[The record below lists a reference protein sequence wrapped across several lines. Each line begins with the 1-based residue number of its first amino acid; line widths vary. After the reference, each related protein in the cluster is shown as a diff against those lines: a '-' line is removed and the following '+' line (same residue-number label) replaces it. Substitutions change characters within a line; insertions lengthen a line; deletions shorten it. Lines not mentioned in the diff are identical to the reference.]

1 MAEERTLCVMLDMSR
16 DGVMKVEEVKR
27 YANLIKKAGYNA
39 LGLYMEDVYE
49 IEGEPYFGHLR
60 GRYTKAELKEINDYC
75 KKIGMTA
82 IPFIQTL
89 AHLEG
94 IFKWDAYSDI
104 RDIMNI
110 LLADEEKTYA
120 LIDKM
125 FASLRECFDTE
136 KINIG
141 MDEAPM
147 MGRGKYLDKHGYP
160 QSVQRLLYEHLV
172 KVSEIA
178 DKHGFKP
185 AMWSDLIM
193 HMAENGDK
201 PEVPENVTLCY
212 WDYYHDSKKHYD
224 GNLKKHLAVTDKV
237 SFAGGAWA
245 WTGFVPMN
253 GHSINTM
260 KYAMQCCRERDIKDV
275 TITVWGDDGRDCS
288 CFAVLPAL
296 FYCAEKYL
304 YQTKDS
310 NIKKKFAE
318 VYGIKYDTFTSL
330 DLPNKIK
337 DCEKCNNPSRW
348 GFYND
353 PLAGRFDYHVE
364 IGDGEIYK
372 SHALKLKRAAKGAG
386 EFAYLFENLSEL
398 CKVLELKYDLGVRTR
413 KAYLEEDKTE
423 LKRIAEVVYP
433 ELIKRLKK
441 FIASFKASW
450 NKENKPFGIELHEMR
465 LGGLLLRLESCREVI
480 LDYLGGKTDK
490 IEELEA
496 PVLPLIEGFGKTAN
510 LCFQSHINTVTVANM
525 NL

>member
-1 MAEERTLCVMLDMSR
+1 MAVQRTLCVMLDMSR
-16 DGVMKVEEVKR
+16 DGVMKIEEVKR
-27 YANLIKKAGYNA
+27 YAKLIKKAGYNA
-39 LGLYMEDVYE
+39 LGLYIEDIYE

-60 GRYTKAELKEINDYC
+60 GRYSGAELKEINDFC
-75 KKIGMTA
+75 KSIGMTA

-94 IFKWDAYSDI
+94 IFKWSAYSEINDI
-104 RDIMNI
+104 ANIM
-110 LLADEEKTYA
+110 LVGEDRTYE

-125 FASLRECFDTE
+125 FASLRQCFDTD

-160 QSVQRLLYEHLV
+160 ENVQNLLYEHLV

-178 DKHGFKP
+178 AKYGFNP

-193 HMAENGDK
+193 HMAEKGDK
-201 PEVPENVTLCY
+201 CKVPDNVTLCY

-224 GNLKKHLAVTDKV
+224 GNLKKHFAVTDKV
-237 SFAGGAWA
+237 AFAGGAWA
-245 WTGFVPMN
+245 WTGFAPMN
-253 GHSINTM
+253 RHSFATM
-260 KYAMQCCRERDIKDV
+260 KYAMQCCRERDVKDV

-288 CFAVLPAL
+288 CYAVLPAL

-304 YQTKDS
+304 YQTSDG

-318 VYGIKYDTFTSL
+318 EFGIKWETFLTL
-330 DLPNKIK
+330 DLPNEIK
-337 DCEKCNNPSRW
+337 DRDGCNNPSRW

-353 PLAGRFDYHVE
+353 PLCGRFDYHIE
-364 IGDGEIYK
+364 IGDGEQYK
-372 SHALKLKRAAKGAG
+372 SYALKLKHAAKNTG
-386 EFAYLFENLSEL
+386 EFGYLFDNLADL

-413 KAYLEEDKTE
+413 KAYLDKDRKE
-423 LKRIAEVVYP
+423 LTRIAEEVYP

-441 FIASFKASW
+441 FITSFKAKW
-450 NKENKPFGIELHEMR
+450 NKENKAFGLELHEMR
-465 LGGLLLRLESCREVI
+465 FGGLLLRLESCREVI
-480 LDYLGGKTDK
+480 LDYLGGKIDK

-496 PVLPLIEGFGKTAN
+496 PVLPFVEGVGKTAN
-510 LCFQSHINTVTVANM
+510 LCCQCHIQTVTVASM